1 MAYAAAITTTTKHA
15 AGVQYLVLTITE
27 TGVTGA
33 TDEWSAQ
40 VAVMGTLHYHKCK
53 LTPGD
58 GSATTVDP
66 IVQEATGT
74 TSTDTVF
81 ANGAAAAVTRNTPDN
96 AHFHVASGVLFG
108 RSAANGTSGTTGN
121 ITTTI
126 VLTSDFLW

>member
-1 MAYAAAITTTTKHA
+1 MAYAAAITTTTKHV
-15 AGVQYLVLTITE
+15 AGVQYLVLTIVE

-81 ANGAAAAVTRNTPDN
+81 ANGTAAAVTRNTPDN
-96 AHFHVASGVLFG
+96 AHFSVQNGVLFG

>member
-1 MAYAAAITTTTKHA
+1 MAYAAAITTTTKYV
-15 AGVQYLVLTITE
+15 AGVQYLVLTIVE

-40 VAVMGTLHYHKCK
+40 VGVMGTLHYHKCT
-53 LTPGD
+53 LAPGD

-66 IVQEATGT
+66 IVQEAMGT

-81 ANGAAAAVTRNTPDN
+81 ANGTAAAVTRNTPDN
-96 AHFHVASGVLFG
+96 AHFHVASGVLYV
-108 RSAANGTSGTTGN
+108 RSAANGTTGTTGN
-121 ITTTI
+121 IVTTI

>member
-1 MAYAAAITTTTKHA
+1 MPYAAAVTTTTKHV
-15 AGVQYLVLTITE
+15 AGVQYLVLTIVE

-96 AHFHVASGVLFG
+96 AHFHVVSGVLFG